1 MGVSLESG
9 APLRSS
15 SSGLVE
21 RECRLN
27 YGSSKGGVGWG
38 GGVGGVDCRG
48 EMVRSQ
54 LIGWDDYEE
63 GVMRDS

>member
-15 SSGLVE
+15 LSGLVE

-27 YGSSKGGVGWG
+27 YGSSKGRGVGWWSG
-38 GGVGGVDCRG
+38 RG
-48 EMVRSQ
+48 RLQ
-54 LIGWDDYEE
+54 
-63 GVMRDS
+63 R

>member
-1 MGVSLESG
+1 M
-9 APLRSS
+9 
-15 SSGLVE
+15 
-21 RECRLN
+21 
-27 YGSSKGGVGWG
+27 GWG

-54 LIGWDDYEE
+54 LIRWEDYEE